1 VVGNDLIEAQDGRP
15 LLDIAERI
23 LSICFK
29 HSFFECRMPACVLK
43 HSFFECRMPKHA
55 SCACRLLSPVGFGGL
70 VAGAELSGAG
80 LDVTV
85 QDAHISAG
93 ECAGTFYT
101 IFTTI

>member
-1 VVGNDLIEAQDGRP
+1 MP
-15 LLDIAERI
+15 HPF
-23 LSICFK
+23 LSIRFLD
-29 HSFFECRMPACVLK
+29 A
-43 HSFFECRMPKHA
+43 ECRMPKHA
-55 SCACRLLSPVGFGGL
+55 SCACRLFKHLFFRCQLLSPVGFGGL
-70 VAGAELSGAG
+70 VAVAELSRAG